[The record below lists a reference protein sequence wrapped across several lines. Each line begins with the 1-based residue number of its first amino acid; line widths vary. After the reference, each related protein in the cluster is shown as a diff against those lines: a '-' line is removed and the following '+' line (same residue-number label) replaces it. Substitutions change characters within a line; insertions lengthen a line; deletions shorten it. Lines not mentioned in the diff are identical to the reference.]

1 MAQEQRVLEEVK
13 GFFDDFAINL
23 LDLQKPTYVFV
34 RDFYCRALM
43 EFEID
48 SDNIRKSSHL
58 LEGTDHTVE
67 ITGDL
72 NLVSAIN
79 NTFNFLQFGLF
90 DLLSPGDNQKRTVSM
105 VSNVMEFLVMADK
118 LTMKLDFESY
128 GEFREQINEQA
139 KQVEAMRQKL
149 SEIAL
154 AKDKVLQATIAMK
167 NELAKSK
174 IKEQQVCTEADAAV
188 KEANTANI
196 KLEEKQAILK
206 AKKAQVD
213 QLKNAISTLKEELA
227 GAQSLEVKEEER
239 KKAEQE
245 KMELQAKYMEKVAA
259 KKKYVAALE
268 INKSIAAEADG
279 LFALVDEVGNRQEEL
294 LSIQKETSDMS
305 HTVLIRKKE
314 LSPLENEAVEVEKK
328 TKQIEADGMKIKE
341 EYRKNIEIQ
350 DKKAS
355 ELVESIGKIEGKVAE
370 CVINLDALK
379 MEADQAD
386 SMYLEVFNQF
396 QSYLRKG

>member
-1 MAQEQRVLEEVK
+1 
-13 GFFDDFAINL
+13 
-23 LDLQKPTYVFV
+23 
-34 RDFYCRALM
+34 
-43 EFEID
+43 
-48 SDNIRKSSHL
+48 
-58 LEGTDHTVE
+58 
-67 ITGDL
+67 
-72 NLVSAIN
+72 
-79 NTFNFLQFGLF
+79 
-90 DLLSPGDNQKRTVSM
+90 
-105 VSNVMEFLVMADK
+105 
-118 LTMKLDFESY
+118 
-128 GEFREQINEQA
+128 
-139 KQVEAMRQKL
+139 MRQKL
-149 SEIAL
+149 SEVAL

-396 QSYLRKG
+396 QSYLRK